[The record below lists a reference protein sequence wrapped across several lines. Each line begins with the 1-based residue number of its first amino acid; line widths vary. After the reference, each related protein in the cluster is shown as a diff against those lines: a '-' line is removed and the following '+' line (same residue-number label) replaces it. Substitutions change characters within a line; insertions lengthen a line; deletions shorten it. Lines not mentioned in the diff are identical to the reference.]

1 VTKSLNSNDYKFLY
15 QKAEKEK
22 IKSKVQKV
30 KETYTKYEEGKI
42 DFKDLKDVIVNDL
55 QLSSNGN
62 FDKLADSAARDCKN
76 FTGLIRSLGILK
88 DDKVRAPK
96 FTANQMKNSTAK
108 KYPRYVRNKSYNV
121 PEHES
126 NVIQDSVTSYL
137 KRQITSQDLQTV
149 LRDNNINPG
158 VEEINKF
165 VRNHD
170 AGINVKMTDLL
181 FAIKKIGN
189 NGVDPSSV
197 KVNFNPPKYYTTHLD
212 DTTDS
217 PKKKNV
223 NPSYVS
229 NKDMFDWEIS
239 EHQQILNKMED
250 RQVPQSAKSKFI
262 HESTI
267 FKKDAQS
274 DEKKS
279 ALKKVDSPAVGG
291 NGNILTWKGTA
302 SSDNSQM
309 KEVKRRDPNA
319 CSVTDESTKAP
330 KRKVLKMHESSE
342 ENGMIRKK

>member
-1 VTKSLNSNDYKFLY
+1 
-15 QKAEKEK
+15 
-22 IKSKVQKV
+22 
-30 KETYTKYEEGKI
+30 
-42 DFKDLKDVIVNDL
+42 VIVNDL
-55 QLSSNGN
+55 QLSSNAN

-76 FTGLIRSLGILK
+76 FTGLVRSLGILK

-108 KYPRYVRNKSYNV
+108 KFPRYVRNKSYNV

-197 KVNFNPPKYYTTHLD
+197 KVNFKPPTYYDTHVED
-212 DTTDS
+212 SS

-223 NPSYVS
+223 NPSYTS

-262 HESTI
+262 HDSTI
-267 FKKDAQS
+267 FKKDAQT

-279 ALKKVDSPAVGG
+279 ALKKVESPAVGG
-291 NGNILTWKGTA
+291 SGNILTWKGPG
-302 SSDNSQM
+302 SSDSPQV
-309 KEVKRRDPNA
+309 KEIKRRDPNA
-319 CSVTDESTKAP
+319 MSGTDESTKAP
-330 KRKVLKMHESSE
+330 KSKVLRMHESSE